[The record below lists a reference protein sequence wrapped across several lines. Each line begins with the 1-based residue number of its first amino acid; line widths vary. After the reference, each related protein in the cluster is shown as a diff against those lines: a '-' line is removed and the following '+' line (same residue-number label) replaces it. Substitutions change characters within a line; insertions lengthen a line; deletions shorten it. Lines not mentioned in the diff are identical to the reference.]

1 MKFFNHLHKKVA
13 QLLLSLFIT
22 ILLVACQPDDTTSS
36 GKKAPD
42 VQISSSTT
50 QQADH
55 RTDYQTKNLRKAQVV
70 RVVDGDT
77 IIVKL
82 NGKNERVR
90 LILIDTPEINSQS
103 KRKPQAYALEAKNFL
118 ADLVEGKTVELERD
132 VEEKDRYNR
141 YLFYVYVD
149 GKSVQ
154 EELIRHGYAR
164 VAKFPPNVKY
174 FTQYRQLEEQAKQ
187 NKLRIWSL
195 DHYVTDRGF
204 DSRAMDN

>member
-1 MKFFNHLHKKVA
+1 MKLLIHLHKKAA

-22 ILLVACQPDDTTSS
+22 IFLVACQPEDATSS
-36 GKKAPD
+36 NKNTPD
-42 VQISSSTT
+42 FQTNTAQQTEGDTVQ
-50 QQADH
+50 A
-55 RTDYQTKNLRKAQVV
+55 KNLRKAQVV

-77 IIVKL
+77 IIVNL

-90 LILIDTPEINSQS
+90 LILVDTPEINSQS
-103 KRKPQAYALEAKNFL
+103 KENPQAYAIEAKEFL
-118 ADLVEGKTVELERD
+118 TNLVNGKTVELERD

-174 FTQYRQLEEQAKQ
+174 YARYRQLEEQAKRNQ
-187 NKLRIWSL
+187 LRIWSL
-195 DHYVTDRGF
+195 DNYVTDRGF
-204 DSRAMDN
+204 DSRAIND